1 MSTSAA
7 QLTLPRNGA
16 QHRGGA
22 IEIQSVS
29 YCYPGADAS
38 ALDGVTLRVDPGERL
53 GILGPN
59 GGGKSTLLKLML
71 GLLPMQGGKISI
83 LGMTPGQA
91 RRQGVVGYV
100 PQRLEAELGFPLSA
114 RQVVEL
120 GATWRLPAWK
130 RVSREC
136 RDRVERMIGLVGAAG
151 YADRPIGKLSGGQ
164 VQRVLIARALAA
176 NPRVLALD
184 EPTVGIDAVG
194 QQKFAELL
202 GTVHR
207 EIGLTIV
214 IVSHDLRAIVAG
226 CDRVACLARKLHS
239 HVSPQGLTPQIL
251 AELFSHD
258 LAGLRGVIGDVHV
271 HAHASGACSD
281 CGPEDGP
288 ARESAEL
295 MKGTDGNA

>member
-1 MSTSAA
+1 M
-7 QLTLPRNGA
+7 
-16 QHRGGA
+16 
-22 IEIQSVS
+22 
-29 YCYPGADAS
+29 
-38 ALDGVTLRVDPGERL
+38 
-53 GILGPN
+53 
-59 GGGKSTLLKLML
+59 
-71 GLLPMQGGKISI
+71 
-83 LGMTPGQA
+83 
-91 RRQGVVGYV
+91 
-100 PQRLEAELGFPLSA
+100 
-114 RQVVEL
+114 
-120 GATWRLPAWK
+120 
-130 RVSREC
+130 
-136 RDRVERMIGLVGAAG
+136 GAAG

-271 HAHASGACSD
+271 HAHASGACS
-281 CGPEDGP
+281 
-288 ARESAEL
+288 ARFLRRSFVTFCAL
-295 MKGTDGNA
+295 K